1 MRVKLDWRKGAQ
13 ENASNYYQLAKELAK
28 KEEGAKKAMKETET
42 ALKAAEEE
50 RGRVEKVEA
59 EKKPAMKRKK
69 ELYEKYKWF
78 FTSGGKLVVAGR
90 DAEQNDLLV
99 AKLMDENDLFFMP
112 TYRGRLQPSS
122 REAKMQMSRKRR
134 KPRSSRQAIPLPG
147 RWEARPWMSMLLKK
161 ASFPTS
167 QGGFVGAGGF
177 ALSGKREWFRSTK
190 LGLAIGMQDGLL
202 VCLPMEHPN
211 SAKLEFSLEVGKMEK
226 GEAAKIIAKKTGA
239 NADEVLLA
247 LPSGMFSVNG
257 RDFDVAKNRA

>member
-1 MRVKLDWRKGAQ
+1 MG
-13 ENASNYYQLAKELAK
+13 S
-28 KEEGAKKAMKETET
+28 
-42 ALKAAEEE
+42 AAVDVYA
-50 RGRVEKVEA
+50 VEKSQLSKHA
-59 EKKPAMKRKK
+59 
-69 ELYEKYKWF
+69 
-78 FTSGGKLVVAGR
+78 
-90 DAEQNDLLV
+90 
-99 AKLMDENDLFFMP
+99 
-112 TYRGRLQPSS
+112 
-122 REAKMQMSRKRR
+122 
-134 KPRSSRQAIPLPG
+134 
-147 RWEARPWMSMLLKK
+147 
-161 ASFPTS
+161 

-257 RDFDVAKNRA
+257 RDFDVPKNRA